1 VEKTIEGNSGLE
13 IGVMDVIYGQNKQRD
28 KLNSQLDKPQN
39 LHFGCLLR
47 ISSNILSLL
56 QSIM

>member
-1 VEKTIEGNSGLE
+1 MEKTIEGNSGLE
-13 IGVMDVIYGQNKQRD
+13 IGVMDVIYGQNKQKD

-39 LHFGCLLR
+39 SHFGCLLR

>member
-47 ISSNILSLL
+47 ISSNILSL
-56 QSIM
+56 